1 MQNGYCV
8 LFVEVKPVILVN
20 YPLYCPKCKHECLIK
35 AEHLHITVIKE
46 PAAKTQSR

>member
-1 MQNGYCV
+1 MSDNTHVPDKLEGYMLQV
-8 LFVEVKPVILVN
+8 R
-20 YPLYCPKCKHECLIK
+20 HECLIK